1 LLRFTGAA
9 PGRRHALRYELADSL
24 TGKAVYSFGSDFHG
38 EGRGPVGDG
47 ILAVVT
53 TPDVASFDSVN
64 SGFAAGNATHT
75 PLTISNL
82 SRDSIDVPRPG
93 YPYDFTLTFS
103 STPIDTSLFV
113 VGAPSVPVKFK
124 AVATTPAGPVPL
136 KCALHEDVASK
147 DSTLSL
153 ADEWIDVYSYFP
165 WDTARFS
172 AWPTWRIRFNTP
184 TPASSVVPPAPGD
197 VYTARITSPVAN
209 DDVYA
214 FTTKG
219 QVISSG
225 LAKQQYRTAPYVVP
239 NPYAGAASFEPQ
251 KFATTGRGDRRME
264 FRGLPVSATVRIYTV
279 RGDLVQT
286 LHQDGSTSGYAVW
299 DLRTKDNLDVA
310 PGLYIFHVEAVGFD
324 SYVGK
329 FAIIK

>member
-1 LLRFTGAA
+1 
-9 PGRRHALRYELADSL
+9 
-24 TGKAVYSFGSDFHG
+24 
-38 EGRGPVGDG
+38 
-47 ILAVVT
+47 
-53 TPDVASFDSVN
+53 
-64 SGFAAGNATHT
+64 
-75 PLTISNL
+75 
-82 SRDSIDVPRPG
+82 
-93 YPYDFTLTFS
+93 
-103 STPIDTSLFV
+103 
-113 VGAPSVPVKFK
+113 VKFR
-124 AVATTPAGPVPL
+124 AVANTPSGPVPL

-153 ADEWIDVYSYFP
+153 ADEFIDVYSYFP
-165 WDTARFS
+165 WDTARS
-172 AWPTWRIRFNTP
+172 YPWPTWRIKFNTP
-184 TPASSVVPPAPGD
+184 SPASPVVPPAPGD
-197 VYTARITSPVAN
+197 VYNARIVSPVAN

-214 FTTKG
+214 FSTRG
-219 QVISSG
+219 QVINPV

-264 FRGLPVSATVRIYTV
+264 FRGLPANATVRIYTV

-286 LHQDGSTSGYAVW
+286 LRQDGSTNASAVW

-310 PGLYIFHVEAVGFD
+310 PGLYIYHVEAAGFD